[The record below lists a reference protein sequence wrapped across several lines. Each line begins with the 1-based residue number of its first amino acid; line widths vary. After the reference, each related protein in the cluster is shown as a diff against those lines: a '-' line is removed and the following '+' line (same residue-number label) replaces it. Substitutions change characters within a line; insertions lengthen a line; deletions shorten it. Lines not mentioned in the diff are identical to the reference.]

1 MKEKLER
8 ITKEKTDCMRL
19 IAKMQEEVYEKEDNC
34 TELKTTIIEL
44 EDTSISMKESYE
56 YMIRVSL
63 IFRMH
68 IV

>member
-1 MKEKLER
+1 
-8 ITKEKTDCMRL
+8 MRL
-19 IAKMQEEVYEKEDNC
+19 IVKMQKEFDDKEDNC

-63 IFRMH
+63 NV
-68 IV
+68 IVQP